1 MIVLKNTKIGKKI
14 LIIDNN
20 TDDYSKIK
28 TALEKQELGDILYSS
43 TGSQGMKL
51 AKLHR
56 PDIVLLN
63 AALTDMEGFEVC
75 KKIKSIKGLEIK
87 VILLINKGDVVNNL
101 RAKMSGIDDYAVK
114 AEGYEDL
121 IRIIK
126 TKLSRISSVNGIR
139 DNIIV

>member
-63 AALTDMEGFEVC
+63 AVLTDMEGFEVW

-101 RAKMSGIDDYAVK
+101 RAKMSGIDDCVVK
-114 AEGYEDL
+114 TEGYEDL

-126 TKLSRISSVNGIR
+126 DYIPT
-139 DNIIV
+139 

>member
-14 LIIDNN
+14 LIINNN

-87 VILLINKGDVVNNL
+87 VILLINKGDVINNL
-101 RAKMSGIDDYAVK
+101 RAKMSGIDDCAVK
-114 AEGYEDL
+114 ADGYEDL

-126 TKLSRISSVNGIR
+126 N
-139 DNIIV
+139 

>member
-20 TDDYSKIK
+20 TDDCSKIK
-28 TALEKQELGDILYSS
+28 TALEKKELGDILHSS
-43 TGSQGMKL
+43 TDRQGVEL

-63 AALTDMEGFEVC
+63 AVLTDMEGFEVC

-101 RAKMSGIDDYAVK
+101 RNSQELPVLLAQG
-114 AEGYEDL
+114 
-121 IRIIK
+121 
-126 TKLSRISSVNGIR
+126 
-139 DNIIV
+139 

>member
-20 TDDYSKIK
+20 TDDHSKIK
-28 TALEKQELGDILYSS
+28 MALEKQELGDILYSS

-87 VILLINKGDVVNNL
+87 VILLINKGDVINNL
-101 RAKMSGIDDYAVK
+101 RAKVSGIDDYAVK

-126 TKLSRISSVNGIR
+126 N
-139 DNIIV
+139 

>member
-28 TALEKQELGDILYSS
+28 TVLEKQELGDILYSS

-63 AALTDMEGFEVC
+63 AAFTDMEGFEVC

-101 RAKMSGIDDYAVK
+101 RAKMSGIDDYVVK

-126 TKLSRISSVNGIR
+126 N
-139 DNIIV
+139 

>member
-1 MIVLKNTKIGKKI
+1 MIILKNTKIGKKI

-20 TDDYSKIK
+20 TDDHSKIK

-51 AKLHR
+51 AKLHQ

-114 AEGYEDL
+114 AEDYEDL

-126 TKLSRISSVNGIR
+126 N
-139 DNIIV
+139 

>member
-14 LIIDNN
+14 LVIDNN
-20 TDDYSKIK
+20 TDDHSKIK
-28 TALEKQELGDILYSS
+28 TALEKQELGDVFYSS
-43 TGSQGMKL
+43 TGSQGVEL
-51 AKLHR
+51 ARSHR

-63 AALTDMEGFEVC
+63 AAFTDMEGFEVC
-75 KKIKSIKGLEIK
+75 KRIKSIKGLEVK

-101 RAKMSGIDDYAVK
+101 RAKVSGIDDCVVK

-126 TKLSRISSVNGIR
+126 NY
-139 DNIIV
+139 N